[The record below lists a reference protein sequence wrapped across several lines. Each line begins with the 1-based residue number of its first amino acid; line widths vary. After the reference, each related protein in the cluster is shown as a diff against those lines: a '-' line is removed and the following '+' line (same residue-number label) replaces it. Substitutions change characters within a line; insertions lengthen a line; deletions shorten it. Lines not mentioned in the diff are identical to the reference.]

1 MEHVAREEM
10 HWAAAHTHTLKS
22 EVQEKSLESVV
33 ERYNNI
39 RVFSLRN
46 NVKVSF
52 KGIIRWLK
60 EW

>member
-10 HWAAAHTHTLKS
+10 HWAAANTHTLKS